1 MIKVTN
7 LQEMNCITNAAL
19 QMHIR
24 EKAEA
29 MMQEYQVENL
39 DDIGCFVILEKEEF
53 ACVPMNELEFVEVL
67 EIGAESY
74 LHGVRIIGDS
84 YGEDIYLP
92 VEVVRCC
99 VYQRLHNTPG
109 FPVTINEAN
118 PSMHRY
124 EP

>member
-7 LQEMNCITNAAL
+7 LQEMNHIENGSL

-39 DDIGCFVILEKEEF
+39 DDIGCFVVLESEEF
-53 ACVPMNELEFVEVL
+53 TDFPISEMEFVEMLSLKENVF
-67 EIGAESY
+67 
-74 LHGVRIIGDS
+74 LHGVRIIDES

-92 VEVVRCC
+92 VEVVRC
-99 VYQRLHNTPG
+99 
-109 FPVTINEAN
+109 
-118 PSMHRY
+118 
-124 EP
+124 

>member
-7 LQEMNCITNAAL
+7 LQEMNHIENGSL
-19 QMHIR
+19 KMHIQK
-24 EKAEA
+24 KAEA

-74 LHGVRIIGDS
+74 LHGVRIIDES

-92 VEVVRCC
+92 VEVVTC
-99 VYQRLHNTPG
+99 
-109 FPVTINEAN
+109 
-118 PSMHRY
+118 
-124 EP
+124 

>member
-7 LQEMNCITNAAL
+7 LQDMSCITNADL
-19 QMHIR
+19 QMHIQK
-24 EKAEA
+24 KAEA

-74 LHGVRIIGDS
+74 LHGVRIIDES

-92 VEVVRCC
+92 VEVVRC
-99 VYQRLHNTPG
+99 
-109 FPVTINEAN
+109 
-118 PSMHRY
+118 
-124 EP
+124 

>member
-7 LQEMNCITNAAL
+7 LQEINHIENGSL

-39 DDIGCFVILEKEEF
+39 DYIGCFVILEKEEF
-53 ACVPMNELEFVEVL
+53 ACVPMNELEFVEMLFL
-67 EIGAESY
+67 EESMF
-74 LHGVRIIGDS
+74 LHGVRIIDES

-92 VEVVRCC
+92 VEVVTC
-99 VYQRLHNTPG
+99 
-109 FPVTINEAN
+109 
-118 PSMHRY
+118 
-124 EP
+124 

>member
-7 LQEMNCITNAAL
+7 LQEINQIENSFL

-24 EKAEA
+24 EKVKT
-29 MMQEYQVENL
+29 MMQEYQVDNL

-53 ACVPMNELEFVEVL
+53 ACVPMNELEFMEVL

-74 LHGVRIIGDS
+74 LHGVRIIDDS

-92 VEVVRCC
+92 VEVVRC
-99 VYQRLHNTPG
+99 
-109 FPVTINEAN
+109 
-118 PSMHRY
+118 
-124 EP
+124 

>member
-7 LQEMNCITNAAL
+7 LQEMNYIENIAL

-29 MMQEYQVENL
+29 MMQKYQVEDLN
-39 DDIGCFVILEKEEF
+39 DIGCFVILEKEEF

-74 LHGVRIIGDS
+74 LHGVRIIDES

-92 VEVVRCC
+92 VEVVRC
-99 VYQRLHNTPG
+99 
-109 FPVTINEAN
+109 
-118 PSMHRY
+118 
-124 EP
+124 